1 MRTYKILPL
10 LVIALGVAMLAR
22 HRRHG
27 HAHAYGHRRWKD
39 HDWDAW

>member
-1 MRTYKILPL
+1 MRSYKILPL
-10 LVIALGVAMLAR
+10 LVIALGIAMLAR

-27 HAHAYGHRRWKD
+27 HHANRHDPWKD